1 MQKWRHFAV
10 FIQKYPVF
18 PAIFLCL
25 VTGAAGSILPTA
37 PHQRV
42 LGWSLAGGALAVF
55 VVWAVLRWRKT
66 PLRWGDGGFWWVIG
80 YLLRFS
86 YILRFPYYLMQHDV
100 GDFHDK
106 KGHAQY
112 IAYLLSEGHLP
123 TFDVR
128 EEWQFYHPPLHH
140 ALEAVFLRIMGIFPG
155 VANATDERLYEC
167 TQVLPFAYSCA
178 FLAIFGL
185 ILRHFGA
192 KGAAFTLPFAVMAV
206 HPSQIILAGGINNDM
221 LSILFLEASAF
232 LALWWYRRPQF
243 PTILAL
249 ALTIGLGMSSKLSA
263 WMAAPAAA
271 FLFLARL
278 CKKGADRRKLLPQFV
293 GFGLIC
299 VPLGMWW
306 YVRNL
311 LGWGVPFTYI
321 PMLRD
326 DSAQFVGNHPIWQ
339 RLLDLSPKQ
348 FTYIYDCYEMYG
360 QDYNEYNPLIGLLKT
375 AVFDEFAGTAR
386 FPHVA
391 GFGEALFWSQVVLAV
406 ISLAAM
412 ILAMRQKRRR
422 IEKISL
428 LITYITVLGCYVSFC
443 LTFAHTCTQSFRYA
457 VPTLFTTL
465 AFLGIALR
473 GKMLPKWVKV
483 AAYGAAGVFCGASAA
498 IYGLLLYV

>member
-1 MQKWRHFAV
+1 M
-10 FIQKYPVF
+10 
-18 PAIFLCL
+18 
-25 VTGAAGSILPTA
+25 
-37 PHQRV
+37 
-42 LGWSLAGGALAVF
+42 
-55 VVWAVLRWRKT
+55 
-66 PLRWGDGGFWWVIG
+66 
-80 YLLRFS
+80 
-86 YILRFPYYLMQHDV
+86 
-100 GDFHDK
+100 
-106 KGHAQY
+106 
-112 IAYLLSEGHLP
+112 
-123 TFDVR
+123 
-128 EEWQFYHPPLHH
+128 
-140 ALEAVFLRIMGIFPG
+140 
-155 VANATDERLYEC
+155 
-167 TQVLPFAYSCA
+167 
-178 FLAIFGL
+178 
-185 ILRHFGA
+185 
-192 KGAAFTLPFAVMAV
+192 
-206 HPSQIILAGGINNDM
+206 
-221 LSILFLEASAF
+221 
-232 LALWWYRRPQF
+232 
-243 PTILAL
+243 
-249 ALTIGLGMSSKLSA
+249 
-263 WMAAPAAA
+263 
-271 FLFLARL
+271 
-278 CKKGADRRKLLPQFV
+278 
-293 GFGLIC
+293 
-299 VPLGMWW
+299 
-306 YVRNL
+306 
-311 LGWGVPFTYI
+311 PFTYI

>member
-1 MQKWRHFAV
+1 MQKARCFAI
-10 FIQKYPVF
+10 FIQKHPVF
-18 PAIFLCL
+18 PAILLCL

-37 PHQRV
+37 PHQKV
-42 LGWSLAGGALAVF
+42 LGWVLAVCALAVS
-55 VVWAVLRWRKT
+55 VVWAVLRWRMK

-100 GDFHDK
+100 GNFHDK

-112 IAYLLSEGHLP
+112 IAYLLTEGHLP

-140 ALEAVFLRIMGIFPG
+140 ALEAGFLRIMGIFPWLTD
-155 VANATDERLYEC
+155 AADERWYEC

-192 KGAAFTLPFAVMAV
+192 KGASFTIPFAVMAV
-206 HPSQIILAGGINNDM
+206 HPSQIILAGSINNDM
-221 LSILFLEASAF
+221 LSILFLEASAL
-232 LALWWYRRPQF
+232 LALRWYRRPQIT
-243 PTILAL
+243 TILAL

-278 CKKGADRRKLLPQFV
+278 FKKGADWRKLIPQFLA
-293 GFGLIC
+293 FGAVC

-311 LGWGVPFTYI
+311 VGWGVPFTYI
-321 PMLRD
+321 PMLRE
-326 DSAQFVGNHPIWQ
+326 DSAQYVGNHPIWE

-348 FTYIYDCYEMYG
+348 FAYIYDCYEMYG

-375 AVFDEFAGTAR
+375 AVFDEFVGTAR

-391 GFGEALFWSQVVLAV
+391 GFGEVLFWSQVILALAA
-406 ISLAAM
+406 LAAM
-412 ILAMRQKRRR
+412 VVVMVQKRRR

-428 LITYITVLGCYVSFC
+428 LLTYITVLGCYVSFC
-443 LTFAHTCTQSFRYA
+443 LTFAHTCTQSFRYT

-465 AFLGIALR
+465 AFLSIALR
-473 GKMLPKWVKV
+473 RKLLPKWVQV
-483 AAYGAAGVFCGASAA
+483 GAYGAAGVFCAASMAV
-498 IYGLLLYV
+498 YGVQLYV